1 VRTLWAYAGSYCV
14 VFAQGNPL
22 GKKPA
27 PLSRLNC
34 AMPAQESVVP
44 SKRRLSLI
52 LMSIVLVTV
61 VLRGCVEPFEVCRTV
76 AASQRWRLL
85 LPCNCSVSSAVASML
100 DPSFRWKSPLPSGGR
115 RLTRW
120 VTNPPAQSYSASL
133 SEPAIECRGACE

>member
-1 VRTLWAYAGSYCV
+1 M
-14 VFAQGNPL
+14 FAQGNPL

-61 VLRGCVEPFEVCRTV
+61 VFCGCVVHV
-76 AASQRWRLL
+76 YIKALKALIISL
-85 LPCNCSVSSAVASML
+85 N
-100 DPSFRWKSPLPSGGR
+100 
-115 RLTRW
+115 
-120 VTNPPAQSYSASL
+120 SY
-133 SEPAIECRGACE
+133 

>member
-1 VRTLWAYAGSYCV
+1 VKSQWHDSRYSIFPSLIHRHTVSLAPKIHRPSSDVSLTDGTITSTDAYPQPIYYYSYPVRTLWAYAGSYCV

-34 AMPAQESVVP
+34 AMPAQESVIP

-61 VLRGCVEPFEVCRTV
+61 VLRGCVKPFEVCRTV
-76 AASQRWRLL
+76 AASQR
-85 LPCNCSVSSAVASML
+85 
-100 DPSFRWKSPLPSGGR
+100 
-115 RLTRW
+115 
-120 VTNPPAQSYSASL
+120 
-133 SEPAIECRGACE
+133 